1 MEHAISSAQCVI
13 FDFDG
18 PLCHLF
24 ARRTAASVAGRLR
37 ETYATDADG
46 SAGTWPETTD
56 PLRLLTAAF
65 DDPTLLSQ
73 QSPREMEQSLTLEE
87 VAAAKLAFPT
97 GYADALVRTLCA
109 TGRTVAVATDN
120 SADAVARYLAGRSL
134 LEAFSPGMRP
144 GDGTPAQVCGRVC
157 DGAGPLRLKPDPDC
171 VLRALES
178 TGADA
183 AKTVMIGDSAQD
195 VAAARAAGVGFVGY
209 ARNERKERELRGA
222 GAEWVVASLR
232 DVLLTVDPL
241 AHV

>member
-1 MEHAISSAQCVI
+1 MQPQNNSARISSAECVI

-24 ARRTAASVAGRLR
+24 ARRTAASVADTLR
-37 ETYATDADG
+37 AAYVDG
-46 SAGTWPETTD
+46 PGGGPAPGWPETSD

-65 DDPTLLSQ
+65 DDGALLPPERAQ
-73 QSPREMEQSLTLEE
+73 RMEQSLSSEE
-87 VAAAKLAFPT
+87 VAAAAVAFPT
-97 GYADALVRTLCA
+97 GYADTLVRTLHA

-120 SADAVARYLAGRSL
+120 SADAVRRYLAGRNL
-134 LEAFSPGMRP
+134 LEPFGERL
-144 GDGTPAQVCGRVC
+144 CGRLC
-157 DGAGPLRLKPDPDC
+157 NGTGLRLKPDPDC

-183 AKTVMIGDSAQD
+183 AATTMIGDSPQD

-209 ARNERKERELRGA
+209 ARNERKARELRTA
-222 GAEWVVASLR
+222 GAAWVVGSLR
-232 DVLLTVDPL
+232 EVLLTVDPL

>member
-1 MEHAISSAQCVI
+1 MI

-24 ARRTAASVAGRLR
+24 ARRTAASVARRLR
-37 ETYATDADG
+37 ETYAGPPGG
-46 SAGTWPETTD
+46 SAGMWPETTD

-65 DDPTLLSQ
+65 DDSSL
-73 QSPREMEQSLTLEE
+73 PRENARQMERSLTLEE
-87 VAAAKLAFPT
+87 VAAAEVAFPT

-120 SADAVARYLAGRSL
+120 SADAVERYLAGRSL
-134 LEAFSPGMRP
+134 LDAFSSGRRP
-144 GDGTPAQVCGRVC
+144 GDAPSRVCGRVC
-157 DGAGPLRLKPDPDC
+157 DGTAPLRLKPDPDC

-183 AKTVMIGDSAQD
+183 AESLMLGDSARD
-195 VAAARAAGVGFVGY
+195 AAAARAAGVGFVGY
-209 ARNERKERELRGA
+209 ARNERKERELREA
-222 GAEWVVASLR
+222 GAEWVVPTLR

>member
-1 MEHAISSAQCVI
+1 MERQISSAQCVI

-37 ETYATDADG
+37 AAYAATSDG
-46 SAGTWPETTD
+46 SAGSWPETTD

-65 DDPTLLSQ
+65 DDPTLLEP
-73 QSPREMEQSLTLEE
+73 QSAQRMERSLTREE
-87 VAAAKLAFPT
+87 VAAAEVAFPT
-97 GYADALVRTLCA
+97 GYADTLVRTLCA
-109 TGRTVAVATDN
+109 TGRRVAVATDN
-120 SADAVARYLAGRSL
+120 SAEAVERYLAGRSL
-134 LEAFSPGMRP
+134 LEAFSPARRP
-144 GDGTPAQVCGRVC
+144 GSAPSRVCGRVC
-157 DGAGPLRLKPDPDC
+157 DGAALKLKPDPDC

-178 TGADA
+178 AGTEA
-183 AKTVMIGDSAQD
+183 AETVMIGDSERD

-209 ARNERKERELRGA
+209 ARNERKGRELRRA

-232 DVLLTVDPL
+232 DILLTVDPL